1 MGQEPVLFSGTI
13 LDNIAYGIDRHVDGD
28 VDPAM
33 VRQRVE
39 AAARQVRTVVRVGRG
54 WLLRMNRSTGGSD

>member
-13 LDNIAYGIDRHVDGD
+13 LDNISYGIDRHVDGD
-28 VDPAM
+28 VDPAT

-39 AAARQVRTVVRVGRG
+39 AAARQVRGERDGDG
-54 WLLRMNRSTGGSD
+54 GGS